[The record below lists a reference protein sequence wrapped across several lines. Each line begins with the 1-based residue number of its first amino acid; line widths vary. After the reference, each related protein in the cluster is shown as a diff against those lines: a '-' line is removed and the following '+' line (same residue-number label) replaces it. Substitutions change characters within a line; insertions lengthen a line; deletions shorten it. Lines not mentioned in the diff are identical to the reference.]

1 MFNWLKKIF
10 PRKNDKC
17 DADYVG
23 MSYSSTRSI
32 DVKGFLRDYRLLSK
46 IKPEHFISG
55 GNSDANIVFT
65 SDPISYDS
73 NSGSPVINPIINTTN
88 GPRRIYGTVNVGNGE
103 VHSGDKS
110 QDPNVPDTTFIV
122 SPKEVFDELETI
134 PCPAKMENLDNKI
147 ETYKRMLAIIRLDSS
162 MGNRQTILDLIER
175 LENRKK
181 YRDNNKYETFF
192 SKFKNTSDELINKL
206 LDEHTHLKIGPADD
220 FIPEFPID
228 AHTTML
234 EYADMVFDM
243 CGKLPCF
250 YIIAKA
256 NEFKTKEG
264 ERKKRDPILLVQS
277 PIGMYWQILG
287 AWDEEMEL
295 VNDL

>member
-1 MFNWLKKIF
+1 MFKWIARLF
-10 PRKNDKC
+10 SKNDKC
-17 DADYVG
+17 DNAYIGVP
-23 MSYSSTRSI
+23 SLTSSV
-32 DVKGFLRDYRLLSK
+32 DVKGFLRDYKLLSR

-55 GNSDANIVFT
+55 GNVGTQLVFANSPVSEDNSST
-65 SDPISYDS
+65 S
-73 NSGSPVINPIINTTN
+73 GFVINPMVNTEN
-88 GPRRIYGTVNVGNGE
+88 GPVRVDGRYLR
-103 VHSGDKS
+103 SGDKT
-110 QDPNVPDTTFIV
+110 QDPNIPDTTFLAN
-122 SPKEVFDELETI
+122 PKQVFDELETI
-134 PCPAKMENLDNKI
+134 PCPANMENLDNK
-147 ETYKRMLAIIRLDSS
+147 
-162 MGNRQTILDLIER
+162 
-175 LENRKK
+175 K
-181 YRDNNKYETFF
+181 YQEFF

-206 LDEHTHLKIGPADD
+206 LDVHTHLKIGPADD

-234 EYADMVFDM
+234 EYSDMVSNM
-243 CGKLPCF
+243 CNKLPCF

-264 ERKKRDPILLVQS
+264 ERRKRDPILLVQS